1 MRKCVSER
9 VTERERE
16 RERES
21 AICTRVS
28 IEPVCLPVSDVAE
41 TEP

>member
-9 VTERERE
+9 VTERE